1 MPTQPFSDLAAAA
14 YCPRKLYY
22 RRRDDDSL
30 DPPPEVSAV
39 RDLAFEYGNL
49 LAADDETLAAKPLAV
64 SPLQYRRNLG
74 CARARFSPYSD
85 LAAVADDL
93 PTTARHGFL
102 AGKDAHGVVHKR
114 LEPDTGPPAPVLL
127 SAGEPPPQGVWEP
140 QRVRAVAA
148 AKALAY
154 EREREIPR
162 AFYEYPCHGVVRE
175 VRLTTRNTAVYRRA
189 LRAAQSLDGPPP
201 RLRDDAKCSPCD
213 YRDQCGVQTR
223 SLRSMLGL

>member
-30 DPPPEVSAV
+30 DPPPAVAAV
-39 RDLAFEYGNL
+39 RELAFAYGR
-49 LAADDETLAAKPLAV
+49 LADAVDDEPLADAPIAV
-64 SPLQYRRNLG
+64 SPLQFRRNLG
-74 CARARFSPYSD
+74 CARARFDPYSD
-85 LAAVADDL
+85 LHAVADDL
-93 PTTARHGFL
+93 DTTARHTFL
-102 AGKDAHGVVHKR
+102 AGKDAHGIAHKL
-114 LEPDTGPPAPVLL
+114 LEDDPPAPVLL
-127 SAGEPPPQGVWEP
+127 SAGDPPPQGVWEP

-162 AFYEYPCHGVVRE
+162 AFYEYPGHGVVRE
-175 VRLTTRNTAVYRRA
+175 VRLTTRNRAAYRRA
-189 LRAAQSLDGPPP
+189 LRAAETLDGPPP
-201 RLRDDAKCSPCD
+201 RLRDDAKCDPCD
-213 YRDQCGVQTR
+213 YRDRCGVQTR